1 MNEQRRE
8 EISKIIAH
16 FRGKAINQNVLT
28 EFCNLN
34 KVEPIVIGDYEDYL
48 YQTEH
53 DERVIKLYPLILA
66 ECQKLRYTPEFAPE
80 KERKE
85 IAKGNDEVRVNITKL
100 FEDHAIS
107 YRTVDT
113 LGQELGR
120 EIGQTIASAGQTAFN
135 KALEVLLLIAKDKF
149 GGEFN
154 MLHAKQ
160 YAEERY
166 AKKAIDKKE

>member
-1 MNEQRRE
+1 MSEQRRE
-8 EISKIIAH
+8 EISKIVAH
-16 FRGKAINQNVLT
+16 FRGKAINQNVLL

-34 KVEPIVIGDYEDYL
+34 KIEPIVLGDYQDFL
-48 YQTEH
+48 YQIEH
-53 DERVIKLYPLILA
+53 DEKVMSLYPLILA
-66 ECQKLRYTPEFAPE
+66 ELQKLRYAPEFSTE

-85 IAKGNDEVRVNITKL
+85 IHKGNDDVRISITKL
-100 FEDHAIS
+100 FEQNAIA

-120 EIGQTIASAGQTAFN
+120 EIGQTVASAGTTAFN

-154 MLHAKQ
+154 MKHAADF
-160 YAEERY
+160 AEEHY
-166 AKKAIDKKE
+166 AKKKEAKN